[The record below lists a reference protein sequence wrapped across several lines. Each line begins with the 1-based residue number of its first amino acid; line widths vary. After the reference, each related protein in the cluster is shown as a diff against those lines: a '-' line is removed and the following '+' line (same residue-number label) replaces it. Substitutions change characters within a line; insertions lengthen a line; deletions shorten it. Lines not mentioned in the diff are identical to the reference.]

1 MGIEAI
7 SKPVYEKGAKK
18 LGKTAA
24 ELTTKEKEQIV
35 SETTLQDLLGVL
47 QPTLIGAL
55 AKTSQSDFVKSYIQ
69 TGMGNPEDYNYL
81 SGSTGAIDYFSLT
94 ALCLKYKDNKDL
106 SKDTRNQ
113 LDEWLYGKES
123 ERTVSGYNAAGQTI
137 KFSTNSLWY
146 LADLY
151 AQKIKEGTDSDKV
164 EAIAKRYTE
173 AVKSGAVET
182 VKLNG
187 EAIGDTYDTATLYQL
202 KNFDFKLTADE
213 QAVVNNYMGT
223 LNIKYATYGINVK
236 LNDLADVIY
245 YDFGVGQSFISA
257 SEFIRLISDGGA
269 TFNQT
274 VDSTSLY
281 QVPMTFNGFTV
292 SDTENNVYDT
302 VKEIA
307 RKAVAAKLGVAED
320 ASFETLAQKEG
331 MTTDY
336 QIESYTEY
344 VVGNTIMTDLC
355 KKALMNGNVDTT
367 TSPYYTDILK
377 GMVVRFGNNGNGVDL
392 NKLNSEINAK
402 LPKGYDANWQEGDSF
417 FISDDELTQL
427 RAFFSSVG
435 GANATTNV
443 VTNYFRDGEV
453 TFNDKYAD
461 KKNKTVI
468 VPASLKGSY
477 LSLIHI

>member
-1 MGIEAI
+1 M
-7 SKPVYEKGAKK
+7 V
-18 LGKTAA
+18 
-24 ELTTKEKEQIV
+24 
-35 SETTLQDLLGVL
+35 
-47 QPTLIGAL
+47 
-55 AKTSQSDFVKSYIQ
+55 
-69 TGMGNPEDYNYL
+69 
-81 SGSTGAIDYFSLT
+81 FSRP
-94 ALCLKYKDNKDL
+94 LC
-106 SKDTRNQ
+106 S
-113 LDEWLYGKES
+113 
-123 ERTVSGYNAAGQTI
+123 
-137 KFSTNSLWY
+137 
-146 LADLY
+146 
-151 AQKIKEGTDSDKV
+151 KIKEGTDSDKV

-336 QIESYTEY
+336 QIKSYIEY
-344 VVGNTIMTDLC
+344 VVGNTIKTDLC
-355 KKALMNGNVDTT
+355 KKHL
-367 TSPYYTDILK
+367 
-377 GMVVRFGNNGNGVDL
+377 
-392 NKLNSEINAK
+392 
-402 LPKGYDANWQEGDSF
+402 
-417 FISDDELTQL
+417 
-427 RAFFSSVG
+427 
-435 GANATTNV
+435 
-443 VTNYFRDGEV
+443 
-453 TFNDKYAD
+453 
-461 KKNKTVI
+461 
-468 VPASLKGSY
+468 
-477 LSLIHI
+477 